1 MTRWRI
7 AARPLALTLML
18 AGLALGSAARADA
31 PAIVGDV
38 PPAIQMLRWHM
49 LDANV
54 NTLTFHSM
62 DQIFT
67 TRKVGRAGPVWEL
80 PADIRP
86 MDFTYQYDGK
96 TIPAADF
103 LERSYTNAL
112 LVLKNGKIVTEIYRN
127 NTGPDTHFMSWSM
140 AKSITSTLV
149 GLALSEH
156 RIKSLDDPIV
166 TYLPEL
172 KDGAYRDVTIRQI
185 LEMRSGVDYEERY
198 DFDNP
203 GIAATNHIN
212 SLVRNTTRFA
222 DMARTL
228 KQKHKPGAVFEYK
241 TIDTAV
247 LGWLVERVSGMT
259 ASAYLASRVWEPL
272 GAQSDGFFIMDG
284 PPGIGREFTGAGY
297 NATLRDYARLGQMIL
312 NGGEANGHRILPADW
327 IAQATVPAVPSDP
340 KANYGYQWWT
350 VPGSHAFQALG
361 LQGQYIFIDPDSK
374 TVVVKLSYFPPGDDK
389 PYEETQAFLAAAA
402 GWTPAPA
409 R

>member
-1 MTRWRI
+1 MRR
-7 AARPLALTLML
+7 LAKTGML
-18 AGLALGSAARADA
+18 VLAMAWGIGAGATDA
-31 PAIVGDV
+31 PASDV
-38 PPAIQMLRWHM
+38 PQAVQTLRWHM
-49 LDANV
+49 LDAGI

-67 TRKVGRAGPVWEL
+67 TRKVGRAGPVWDL
-80 PADIRP
+80 PAATRP
-86 MDFTYQYDGK
+86 MDFTYSFAGE
-96 TIPAADF
+96 TLPAEAVLD
-103 LERSYTNAL
+103 RAYTNAL
-112 LVLKNGKIVTEIYRN
+112 LILKNGRIVTEVYRN
-127 NTGPDTHFMSWSM
+127 NTGADTHFMSWSM
-140 AKSITSTLV
+140 AKSFTSTLI

-172 KDGAYRDVTIRQI
+172 KEGAYKDVTIRQV

-198 DFDNP
+198 DFEKP

-212 SLVRNTTRFA
+212 SLIKNVTRFA

-228 KQKHKPGAVFEYK
+228 KQKHKPGTVFEYK

-284 PPGIGREFTGAGY
+284 PPGVGREFTGAGF
-297 NATLRDYARLGQMIL
+297 NATLRDYARFGQLVL
-312 NGGEANGHRILPADW
+312 NGGEANGHRIIPADW
-327 IAQATVPAVPSDP
+327 LAQATIPAVPADP

-350 VPGSHAFQALG
+350 VPNSHAFYALG
-361 LQGQYIFIDPDSK
+361 LQGQFIYVDPDTK

-389 PYEETQAFLAAAA
+389 PYGESLAFMDAASH
-402 GWTPAPA
+402 WTP

>member
-1 MTRWRI
+1 MRRLTKTGVLVLAI
-7 AARPLALTLML
+7 AWGIG
-18 AGLALGSAARADA
+18 AGAADM
-31 PAIVGDV
+31 PESDV
-38 PPAIQMLRWHM
+38 PQAIQTLRWHM
-49 LDANV
+49 LDAGV
-54 NTLTFHSM
+54 NTLTFHTM
-62 DQIFT
+62 DQIFN

-80 PADIRP
+80 PSATRP
-86 MDFTYQYDGK
+86 MDFTYDFAGV
-96 TIPAADF
+96 TLPADALLD
-103 LERSYTNAL
+103 RAYTNAL
-112 LVLKNGKIVTEIYRN
+112 LILKDGRIVTEIYRN

-140 AKSITSTLV
+140 AKSLTSTLI

-166 TYLPEL
+166 SYLPEL
-172 KDGAYRDVTIRQI
+172 KEGAYKDVTIRQV

-198 DFDNP
+198 DFENP

-212 SLVRNTTRFA
+212 SLIKNVTRFA

-272 GAQSDGFFIMDG
+272 GAQSEGFFIMDG
-284 PPGIGREFTGAGY
+284 PPGVGREFTGAGF
-297 NATLRDYARLGQMIL
+297 NATLRDYARFGQMVL
-312 NGGEANGHRILPADW
+312 NGGEANGHRIIPADW
-327 IAQATVPAVPSDP
+327 LAQATVPAVPADA

-350 VPGSHAFQALG
+350 VPNSHAFYALG
-361 LQGQYIFIDPDSK
+361 LQGQFIYVDPDTK

-389 PYEETQAFLAAAA
+389 PYGESLAFMAAASA
-402 GWTPAPA
+402 WKPH
-409 R
+409 

>member
-1 MTRWRI
+1 MRRLTKTGV
-7 AARPLALTLML
+7 ALLAVLCGTV
-18 AGLALGSAARADA
+18 AGAADA
-31 PAIVGDV
+31 PPSDV
-38 PPAIQMLRWHM
+38 PPAIQTLRWHM
-49 LDANV
+49 LDAGV
-54 NTLTFHSM
+54 DTLTFHSM

-67 TRKVGRAGPVWEL
+67 TRKVGHAGPVWEL
-80 PADIRP
+80 PADTRP
-86 MDFTYQYDGK
+86 MDFTYRFGDE
-96 TIPAADF
+96 TVPADAF
-103 LERSYTNAL
+103 LERAYTNAL
-112 LVLKNGKIVTEIYRN
+112 LIMKDGKIVTEIYRN
-127 NTGPDTHFMSWSM
+127 NTGADTRFMSWSM

-156 RIKSLDDPIV
+156 RITSLDDPIV

-172 KDGAYRDVTIRQI
+172 KDGAYKDVTIRQV

-203 GIAATNHIN
+203 GTAATNHID
-212 SLVRNTTRFA
+212 SLIKNVTRFA

-284 PPGIGREFTGAGY
+284 PPGVGREFTGAGF
-297 NATLRDYARLGQMIL
+297 NATLRDYARFGQMVL
-312 NGGEANGHRILPADW
+312 NGGVANGHRIVPADW
-327 IAQATVPAVPSDP
+327 LAQATVPAVPSDP

-350 VPGSHAFQALG
+350 IPNSHAFYALG
-361 LQGQYIFIDPDSK
+361 LQGQFIYVDPDTK

-389 PYEETQAFLAAAA
+389 PYGESLAFLAAASH
-402 GWTPAPA
+402 WTPK
-409 R
+409 